1 MISLIAV
8 THEQQEHISDNLR
21 EFSDYV
27 RHISTILFRNFWRI
41 RGGDNISKIFA
52 TMIDNMDQGVLVVD
66 DESRVQFVNQ
76 TALKHLVLYKIILL
90 GNLSVSDH

>member
-1 MISLIAV
+1 MIIYANFLIMFAIYPPFCFETSGV
-8 THEQQEHISDNLR
+8 
-21 EFSDYV
+21 
-27 RHISTILFRNFWRI
+27 I
-41 RGGDNISKIFA
+41 RGRDNISKIFA